1 MKARLIPLLAAA
13 ALTGAAAASEPPA
26 WVDRA
31 RDAAARLGKDLKAEL
46 TSALSE
52 SGPSGGVRVCRDR
65 APEIAAAVSGLG
77 LRVGRTA
84 PRVRNPANAPDD
96 WERDV
101 LADFR
106 ARIDTGADPA
116 GLEQWAVRD
125 TGDGRTGRWMKAIP
139 MQPQCALCHG
149 SDIPPELAETIESLY
164 PQDRATG
171 FEVGDLRGAFTVS
184 VDLPTTDAD
193 HSD

>member
-1 MKARLIPLLAAA
+1 VKAQLILLMAAVG
-13 ALTGAAAASEPPA
+13 LSGAAVSEPPA

-31 RDAAARLGKDLKAEL
+31 REAAGRLGKELKAEL

-65 APEIAAAVSGLG
+65 APEIAAAVSGDG

-84 PRVRNPANAPDD
+84 PRVRNPDNAPDD

-106 ARIDTGADPA
+106 TRIDAGADPA
-116 GLEQWAVRD
+116 ELEQWAVRE
-125 TGDGRTGRWMKAIP
+125 TAGGRTGRWMKAIP

-149 SDIPPELAETIESLY
+149 RDIPPELAETIGSLY
-164 PQDRATG
+164 PEDRATG

-184 VDLPTTDAD
+184 VDLPTADAD
-193 HSD
+193 RSD